1 MEVPMSKQELNT
13 AAIVEFARSTYAS
26 AKMRTDVLVFTH
38 CVSTARLAEQ
48 IAHKLFADMRGD
60 LVPQDVNDI
69 IAAIVNSA
77 LLAET
82 INTQRVDFETVV
94 DVANVQI
101 ASMVATLSRDLR
113 LVETKRDIE
122 YRGRLSQSP
131 VATQIVAV
139 AAIVCTAQE
148 VVDLLK
154 QNNLAVIPKARKI
167 LAQLD
172 ADLLSI
178 HAASRYY
185 VLRLYTHAARNLIG
199 DANQIIKK
207 IRGDAKMA
215 RAIEKHTATLRSKVA
230 AKAAVREPKQQ
241 KEKQDGKKRAS
252 RESV

>member
-1 MEVPMSKQELNT
+1 MSKQDLNT
-13 AAIVEFARSTYAS
+13 TAIAEFARTVYAA
-26 AKMRTDVLVFTH
+26 AKTKTDVAVFTH
-38 CVSTARLAEQ
+38 CVSAARLAEQ
-48 IAHKLFADMRGD
+48 IAHKLFSDMRGD

-77 LLAET
+77 LLSEA
-82 INTQRVDFETVV
+82 INTQRVDFETVA
-94 DVANVQI
+94 DATNVQI

-139 AAIVCTAQE
+139 AGIVCAAQE
-148 VVDLLK
+148 VLCLLK
-154 QNNLAVIPKARKI
+154 QTGLPAIPKVRKI

-172 ADLLSI
+172 ADLLAI

-199 DANQIIKK
+199 DANQLIKK
-207 IRGDAKMA
+207 LRADVKMA
-215 RAIEKHTATLRSKVA
+215 RAVERHTAALRNKIA
-230 AKAAVREPKQQ
+230 AKGSIREPKP
-241 KEKQDGKKRAS
+241 KEQTDGKKRPS

>member
-13 AAIVEFARSTYAS
+13 AAIAEFAKAMYTA
-26 AKMRTDVLVFTH
+26 AKTRTDVLVFTH
-38 CVSTARLAEQ
+38 CVSVARLAEQ
-48 IAHKLFADMRGD
+48 IAHRLFADMRGD

-69 IAAIVNSA
+69 IAAIVNAA

-82 INTQRVDFETVV
+82 INTQRVDFEAIV
-94 DVANVQI
+94 DVSNVQI

-139 AAIVCTAQE
+139 AGVVCTATE
-148 VVDLLK
+148 VVELLK
-154 QNNLAVIPKARKI
+154 QNNVAAIPKSRKI

-185 VLRLYTHAARNLIG
+185 VLRLYTHAARNLIV

-207 IRGDAKMA
+207 IRNDVKTA
-215 RAIEKHTATLRSKVA
+215 RMVEKHTATLRSKIA
-230 AKAAVREPKQQ
+230 AKAAIREPKQQ
-241 KEKQDGKKRAS
+241 KEKQGGKKRTS